1 MATPNADKLITR
13 DEVFA
18 KVVDILSPYV
28 TSEDA
33 SLDITEELTLLG
45 DLRINSARLIDIVLD
60 FENEFDVAIDDDQ
73 LASLKTVG
81 DAIKIVWSDESAS

>member
-33 SLDITEELTLLG
+33 SLHITEELTLLG

-60 FENEFDVAIDDDQ
+60 FENEFDIAIDDDQ

>member
-33 SLDITEELTLLG
+33 SLHITEELTLLG

-81 DAIKIVWSDESAS
+81 DAIQIVWSDKSSS